1 MSNPPPARVLE
12 EPRDGSPGAEADGH
26 PSHSTTVI
34 ASQTT
39 TIIRAEIAEA
49 APELEP
55 LHPLLEAQLRELK
68 LRTGGA
74 ELDIGMLTR
83 LVSQHYRSFDE
94 ERRGVVRSMQL
105 MADEV
110 WTLARETCE
119 VPDSREAHSAQL
131 QVILDHI
138 KEIVLTVDEHG
149 VVCTFN
155 PTGVR
160 VFGYREDQVVGQP
173 LELLIPQIADHGS
186 AAIGLERLAAAS
198 GDTALDLAPREIWG
212 RRESGDVFP
221 GEIAVSRA
229 RIGRHDRFIV
239 CMRDVTERRSAER
252 HLRESEARYRM
263 LVDHAPEAIVVVDAD
278 TSQYV
283 DANTNAERLFGL
295 SREELLQRG
304 PSDVSPPTQPNGQPS
319 DRRAGYFE
327 RALKGEPQRFEWV
340 HRDARGRC
348 FICEVSL
355 LSLPSSTRRLVRG
368 SICDISERKRAERL
382 RDSEREVLERLAAG
396 APLPDVLESVTR
408 LVEVAEV
415 GSACSVSL
423 LGPDGATFSTVIAPR
438 LDPALR
444 AVLGRALIGI
454 RNGSCAAAVYLSRQ
468 VLVADV
474 GKDPLWGEHRDAALL
489 AGVRAAWSTPIE
501 AAGGKLLG
509 ALGVFRTEVGLPAE
523 AEAQIIAQ
531 AVQLAG
537 IAVERH
543 HAEEARRHAEQAVF
557 DEKER
562 AQVTLR
568 SIGDAVIRTSPEG
581 LIEYLNPVAERLTG
595 WMAGEAR

>member
-12 EPRDGSPGAEADGH
+12 EPRDGSPDAEAEGH
-26 PSHSTTVI
+26 ASNSTTII

-39 TIIRAEIAEA
+39 TIIRAEVAEVG
-49 APELEP
+49 PEPEP

-68 LRTGGA
+68 LRAGGEEPDVA
-74 ELDIGMLTR
+74 TLAR
-83 LVSQHYRSFDE
+83 LVSQHYRSIDE

-110 WTLARETCE
+110 WTLARETRE
-119 VPDSREAHSAQL
+119 IPDARDAQSGQL

-138 KEIVLTVDEHG
+138 KEIVLTVNEHG

-173 LELLIPQIADHGS
+173 LELLIPQITDHGS
-186 AAIGLERLAAAS
+186 AVIGLERLAAAT

-221 GEIAVSRA
+221 AEIAVSRA

-263 LVDHAPEAIVVVDAD
+263 LVDHAPEAIVVLDAD
-278 TSQYV
+278 TNLFV
-283 DANTNAERLFGL
+283 DANANAERLFGL

-304 PSDVSPPTQPNGQPS
+304 PGDVSPLTQPNGVPS
-319 DRRAGYFE
+319 AHRPGYFE
-327 RALKGEPQRFEWV
+327 RAVRGEPQRFEWV

-396 APLPDVLESVTR
+396 APLPQVLESVTR

-415 GSACSVSL
+415 GTACSVSL

-438 LDPALR
+438 LEPALR
-444 AVLGRALIGI
+444 AVLGHALIGI

-474 GKDPLWGEHRDAALL
+474 SKDPLWGEHREAALA

-501 AAGGKLLG
+501 AAGGKVLG
-509 ALGVFRTEVGLPAE
+509 ALGVFRTEVGLPSE
-523 AEAQIIAQ
+523 ADARIIAH
-531 AVQLAG
+531 AVQLAE

-543 HAEEARRHAEQAVF
+543 HAEEARW
-557 DEKER
+557 R
-562 AQVTLR
+562 A
-568 SIGDAVIRTSPEG
+568 
-581 LIEYLNPVAERLTG
+581 
-595 WMAGEAR
+595 